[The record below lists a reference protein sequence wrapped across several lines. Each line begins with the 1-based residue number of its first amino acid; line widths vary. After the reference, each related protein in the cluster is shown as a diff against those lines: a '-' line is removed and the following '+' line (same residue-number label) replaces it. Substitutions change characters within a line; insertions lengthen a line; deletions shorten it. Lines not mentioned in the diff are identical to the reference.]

1 MIAKRIKRLVKSEA
15 FVRSKSLEVI
25 DVTQT
30 LAIISLVP
38 AIALAIVTQLNLL
51 DFLEKTILVRFVEPA
66 VIGLIT
72 PASVF
77 ISVPIVAILT
87 LLIGGLILHLFAMV
101 FGAKKKYVDTVN
113 ALAAGMTP
121 CLLFGWIP
129 FINVWAGVY
138 SLMILVRGLS
148 GKQKLTLARS
158 TAAVALP
165 LIILAIVALYYTIPV
180 LSEIGIGA
188 LT

>member
-1 MIAKRIKRLVKSEA
+1 MIAKRIKRLVNAES
-15 FVRSKSLEVI
+15 FIRTKSLEVI

-30 LAIISLVP
+30 LVIISLVP
-38 AIALAIVTQLNLL
+38 AVALAIITHLGLL
-51 DFLEKTILVRFVEPA
+51 EFLEKTVLVRFVEPA
-66 VIGLIT
+66 IIGLIST
-72 PASVF
+72 ASVF
-77 ISVPIVAILT
+77 ISVPLLTVLT
-87 LLIGGLILHLFAMV
+87 LLVGGLILHLFAMV

-129 FINVWAGVY
+129 FVNVWAGVY

-165 LIILAIVALYYTIPV
+165 LIILAIVALYYTIPII
-180 LSEIGIGA
+180 SEIGIGA